1 MQFYQLG
8 LIRGTFQVAVIAVF
22 TKYDQFKRDIK
33 MKLEDENRETDLD
46 AEVEKIFD
54 RHYLANMYCT
64 NLCRLGMHKPGQ
76 RCTDLIEM
84 TANALS
90 GKIVAAR
97 VVNRN
102 VRRTRAGV

>member
-1 MQFYQLG
+1 
-8 LIRGTFQVAVIAVF
+8 
-22 TKYDQFKRDIK
+22 
-33 MKLEDENRETDLD
+33 
-46 AEVEKIFD
+46 
-54 RHYLANMYCT
+54 MYCT
-64 NLCRLGMHKPGQ
+64 DLCRLGMHKPGQ

-97 VVNRN
+97 IVNRN